1 MAAPATATTEQPT
14 ATGSVTGQ
22 RMRAIIQTEY
32 GTADVLRVAEIARR
46 AKQIGVGFLPTRQ
59 FVCFQRE
66 CPAIIGHTIAWMDNS
81 HLTVAYSTQIADP
94 FRAAFLDVV
103 AGGGRLS

>member
-1 MAAPATATTEQPT
+1 MASCTTTWPSSSL
-14 ATGSVTGQ
+14 A
-22 RMRAIIQTEY
+22 AY
-32 GTADVLRVAEIARR
+32 DEIARR
-46 AKQIGVGFLPTRQ
+46 AKQVGVGFLPTRQ

-81 HLTVAYSTQIADP
+81 HLTVAYSTQVADP

-103 AGGGRLS
+103 AGGGHLS